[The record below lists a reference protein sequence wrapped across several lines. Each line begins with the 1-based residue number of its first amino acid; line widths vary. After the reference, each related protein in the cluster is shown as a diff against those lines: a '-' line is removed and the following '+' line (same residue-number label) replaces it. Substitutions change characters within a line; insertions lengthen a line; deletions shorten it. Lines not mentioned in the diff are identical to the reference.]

1 MNKWTKQYTTIFF
14 ALVLLL
20 TSNLL
25 HGQDSSN
32 YSKTHTLGEIVVST
46 NKLNSKLIDVS
57 TKIELINS
65 KKILSTNGNR
75 LPEIIK
81 NYSTIQLKSYGL
93 TPQLQSISLN
103 GLGAQ
108 HTLVLMDGVRLN
120 STQNSQ
126 VDLSIIPLENIER
139 IEVLNNGVSS
149 IYGSDAIGGLIN
161 IISKNRH
168 LISSGKNYQAN
179 FSLSKGSFD
188 TEEYSLNL
196 TGQTSDFNLTVYYN
210 NEISKGNFEYYFDN
224 GTEKILKER
233 QNSSYSLFDGGINTQ
248 YIIDNNNSIRYIS
261 SYSHQNKN
269 IPGIETGSAP
279 AKTIQKDNNWNNI
292 LISENS
298 ISNSMLLHSTFN
310 FQNNFMEYKP
320 LLLNNNTYKNI
331 SYSAASEIR
340 LKKELYSLTTG
351 YNFSHSTLTSN
362 NIENGTKR
370 NQHAI
375 FLSTVFNIWNIKIFP
390 SARYDHISD
399 IDKQAFTYKFGI
411 NYKPFESTNF
421 GIRANVG
428 ENFRAPS
435 FNDLYWI
442 NSGNINLRPENS
454 FNIETG
460 LFYHFAS
467 FLNGK
472 IDVSYIHINAT
483 DKIAWKPQS
492 NGLWTPE
499 NIDESI
505 SKNLS
510 FSISLS
516 KKVSSSLNLALD
528 AGTSF
533 LDARKTKKSF
543 INDAAYNKQFP
554 YVPFLASN
562 INLAIY
568 YNSLEL
574 NLFYQHTG
582 IRFSDSAN
590 KTSLSPVNTV
600 DGNVTI
606 TKQIFGIESKL
617 KFEINNLFNADYQI
631 ISGYPMPL
639 RNFNLTLFVT
649 I

>member
-1 MNKWTKQYTTIFF
+1 MNNRIKQYI
-14 ALVLLL
+14 ALLFTAILLL
-20 TSNLL
+20 TNNLVF
-25 HGQDSSN
+25 GQDSSN
-32 YSKTHTLGEIVVST
+32 YSNKYTLGEIVVST
-46 NKLNSKLIDVS
+46 NKLNSKLKDVS
-57 TKIELINS
+57 TKIELIDS
-65 KKILSTNGNR
+65 KKILSTNGDR

-81 NYSTIQLKSYGL
+81 NYSTVQLKSYGL

-108 HTLVLMDGVRLN
+108 HTLILMDGVRLN

-149 IYGSDAIGGLIN
+149 IYGSDAIGGMIN
-161 IISKNRH
+161 IISRNRQ

-179 FSLSKGSFD
+179 VSLSKGSFD
-188 TEEYSLNL
+188 TDKYSLNL
-196 TGQTSDFNLTVYYN
+196 TRQTNDFNLTLYYN
-210 NEISKGNFEYYFDN
+210 KETSKGNFEYYFDN
-224 GTEKILKER
+224 GNEKILKER
-233 QNSSYSLFDGGINTQ
+233 ENSSYSLFDGGINTQ

-261 SYSHQNKN
+261 SYSYQNKN
-269 IPGIETGSAP
+269 IPGIETGSPP
-279 AKTIQKDNNWNNI
+279 AKTVQTDKNWNNI

-320 LLLNNNTYKNI
+320 QLLNNNTYKNI
-331 SYSAASEIR
+331 TYSAASEIR
-340 LKKELYSLTTG
+340 LKKEFYSLTTG
-351 YNFSHSTLTSN
+351 YNYSYSTLTSN
-362 NIENGTKR
+362 NIENGTQR
-370 NQHAI
+370 NQHAV
-375 FLSTVFNIWNIKIFP
+375 FLSTVLNIGNIKIFP

-411 NYKPFESTNF
+411 NYKPLKKTNF

-428 ENFRAPS
+428 KNFRAPS

-442 NSGNINLRPENS
+442 NSGNINLKPENS

-472 IDVSYIHINAT
+472 VDVSYIHIDAT
-483 DKIAWKPQS
+483 NKIAWKPQS

-516 KKVSSSLNLALD
+516 KKVSSYLNLALD

-533 LDARKTKKSF
+533 IDAKKTKESYTG
-543 INDAAYNKQFP
+543 DAAYNKQFP
-554 YVPFLASN
+554 YVPYVASN
-562 INLAIY
+562 LNLSIEY
-568 YNSLEL
+568 HSLAL

-582 IRFSDSAN
+582 KRYSDSAN
-590 KTSLSPVNTV
+590 KYSLSPVNTV
-600 DGNVTI
+600 DGNITL
-606 TKQIFGIESKL
+606 TKQIFGIKSKL
-617 KFEINNLFNADYQI
+617 KFEVNNLFNADYQI

-639 RNFNLTLFVT
+639 RNFKLTFYLT